1 MKKAYLLACSSALLI
16 LASCGGKS
24 ETAGGTDSVAVQT
37 QETAQ
42 EAEDLSAYEVD
53 WNKPTIGTP
62 ASTFNTYFGMI
73 DPKETD
79 DANADMQP
87 MPPIKGLY
95 HNSCMFSCPE
105 DGCFRKRDILALRCP
120 DVAKLKQWMCV
131 RAHAFA
137 EDCSNGEECVSH
149 SRIPQNKNLESA
161 KEICD
166 FYVAKTEEA
175 ISQYECKGSEG
186 DFVPLEQHGMLIT
199 DVWKRGDL
207 YTFFISSWYDWMSCG
222 DNTRRTYVTVD
233 SKTGKGIGL
242 NDIFEAKDQKK
253 FADLMMKSFDHK
265 PSEVHDAL
273 AALKESDGI
282 ALIREGVIVSFFPY
296 HIGCGAEGQFFS
308 IVSYDELE
316 KAGIALKC
324 CK

>member
-1 MKKAYLLACSSALLI
+1 MKKAYLLACSSAFLI
-16 LASCGGKS
+16 LASCAGKS

-62 ASTFNTYFGMI
+62 ASTFTTYFGMI
-73 DPKETD
+73 DQKETD

-137 EDCSNGEECVSH
+137 EDCSNGEECASH

-186 DFVPLEQHGMLIT
+186 DFVPLEQHGMLN
-199 DVWKRGDL
+199 
-207 YTFFISSWYDWMSCG
+207 Y
-222 DNTRRTYVTVD
+222 
-233 SKTGKGIGL
+233 
-242 NDIFEAKDQKK
+242 
-253 FADLMMKSFDHK
+253 
-265 PSEVHDAL
+265 
-273 AALKESDGI
+273 
-282 ALIREGVIVSFFPY
+282 
-296 HIGCGAEGQFFS
+296 
-308 IVSYDELE
+308 
-316 KAGIALKC
+316 
-324 CK
+324 

>member
-1 MKKAYLLACSSALLI
+1 MFVSVSDARFMRWQRRGYERNGL
-16 LASCGGKS
+16 CGGADS
-24 ETAGGTDSVAVQT
+24 GDCAGDRGFIGIRSGLEQ
-37 QETAQ
+37 
-42 EAEDLSAYEVD
+42 AYYRNSSID
-53 WNKPTIGTP
+53 
-62 ASTFNTYFGMI
+62 FNTYFGMI

-137 EDCSNGEECVSH
+137 EDCSNGEECASH

-175 ISQYECKGSEG
+175 ISQYECKDSEG

-207 YTFFISSWYDWMSCG
+207 YTFFISSWYDCMSCG
-222 DNTRRTYVTVD
+222 DNTRRTYMTVD
-233 SKTGKGIGL
+233 SKTGK
-242 NDIFEAKDQKK
+242 
-253 FADLMMKSFDHK
+253 
-265 PSEVHDAL
+265 AL
-273 AALKESDGI
+273 D
-282 ALIREGVIVSFFPY
+282 
-296 HIGCGAEGQFFS
+296 
-308 IVSYDELE
+308 
-316 KAGIALKC
+316 
-324 CK
+324 